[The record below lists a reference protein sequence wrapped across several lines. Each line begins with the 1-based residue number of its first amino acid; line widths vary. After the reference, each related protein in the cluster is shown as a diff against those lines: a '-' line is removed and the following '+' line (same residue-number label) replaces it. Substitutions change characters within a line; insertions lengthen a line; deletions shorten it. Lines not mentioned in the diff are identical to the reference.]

1 MHALCDFV
9 ERARLRRHVGS
20 QTLFHVECQRMRNGV
35 HPSRSLIYFRC
46 ASLLHYYCIPRCP
59 QLSCLRLLFFSPGNY
74 RCCFFVRSEPRTGK
88 RTVRTTGCVTFD
100 GFCRRTTMIEN
111 AELVMQMLEMYQMY
125 KQQVPVELEEY
136 LRYVAKTGNTL
147 FQWTLVKPF
156 IREKILNVIAEF
168 AEQSALSEIPPYP
181 NVDPFNYEAMKTM
194 LLERFDTFNGPPFT
208 IQRLCELLSCPRK
221 EYNRVDKFMRAVEK
235 NILVVS
241 TCELRSK
248 REETIVVNGV
258 PDRWENGKESD
269 INMELIDKSNV
280 ISDTSVL
287 NGNETVESLLNELE
301 SMKTPETLLKE
312 IKTETK
318 DNIVAQVADEVLSS
332 NLTTEEPKQ
341 DIQVLITQ
349 DTPVPQTQNTD
360 STDIAEQVNTSVQEQ
375 ESVVVDLPKEQNTEV
390 IDIQPVEVKETTTE
404 SPVGEVKDSSDD
416 TNLENI
422 EQKTEEPIIE
432 TDKLNNS
439 EFISTDANRIEGSI
453 IHQTPDSDNKV
464 ELEVAALQ
472 TEVVLE
478 KSNESVESMDV
489 QVEDITKN
497 IPSEVNCDN
506 VLEEC
511 TEPKENENEVQDI
524 ESTADVPTE
533 ETVPTKMDIEPPQ
546 KIENDVPLQETV
558 SINEQTP
565 EEIKTTEP
573 NTIVEELQE
582 QDENKLTE
590 SE

>member
-1 MHALCDFV
+1 
-9 ERARLRRHVGS
+9 
-20 QTLFHVECQRMRNGV
+20 
-35 HPSRSLIYFRC
+35 
-46 ASLLHYYCIPRCP
+46 
-59 QLSCLRLLFFSPGNY
+59 
-74 RCCFFVRSEPRTGK
+74 
-88 RTVRTTGCVTFD
+88 
-100 GFCRRTTMIEN
+100 MIEN

-168 AEQSALSEIPPYP
+168 AEQSALSDIPPYP

-248 REETIVVNGV
+248 REEAIVVNGV

-269 INMELIDKSNV
+269 INMDLIDKSNV
-280 ISDTSVL
+280 ISDTNVL

-301 SMKTPETLLKE
+301 SMKTPETKIDE
-312 IKTETK
+312 IKIEPK
-318 DNIVAQVADEVLSS
+318 DNTVVQVADEVLSS
-332 NLTTEEPKQ
+332 NLTAEEPKQ
-341 DIQVLITQ
+341 DIQVSITQ
-349 DTPVPQTQNTD
+349 DTPVLLTQNTD
-360 STDIAEQVNTSVQEQ
+360 SSEIVEQVNPI
-375 ESVVVDLPKEQNTEV
+375 VVLEHISIVDPPKEPHTEV
-390 IDIQPVEVKETTTE
+390 SEIQPVEVKEKIIE
-404 SPVGEVKDSSDD
+404 IPVEDLKNSSNDIILK
-416 TNLENI
+416 NA

-432 TDKLNNS
+432 SDKLDNS
-439 EFISTDANRIEGSI
+439 EFIQTDVDRVEGSI

-464 ELEVAALQ
+464 ELEVAVSQ
-472 TEVVLE
+472 PEIVLE
-478 KSNESVESMDV
+478 KLNESDESMDV
-489 QVEDITKN
+489 QVEDVTKN
-497 IPSEVNCDN
+497 ISSEVNCEN
-506 VLEEC
+506 ALEESK
-511 TEPKENENEVQDI
+511 ESKENENEKQQDS
-524 ESTADVPTE
+524 ESTSDVPAEETNIPTEMDVEPSQKIVNDGILE
-533 ETVPTKMDIEPPQ
+533 ETVSV
-546 KIENDVPLQETV
+546 N
-558 SINEQTP
+558 
-565 EEIKTTEP
+565 EEISEETKTIEP
-573 NTIVEELQE
+573 NTNIEEPQG

>member
-1 MHALCDFV
+1 MPATD
-9 ERARLRRHVGS
+9 
-20 QTLFHVECQRMRNGV
+20 LFTF
-35 HPSRSLIYFRC
+35 S
-46 ASLLHYYCIPRCP
+46 
-59 QLSCLRLLFFSPGNY
+59 FFPPDNI
-74 RCCFFVRSEPRTGK
+74 RCCFYVQSELRWRKRSVCTG
-88 RTVRTTGCVTFD
+88 RVTLD
-100 GFCRRTTMIEN
+100 DYSRRTTMIEN

-269 INMELIDKSNV
+269 ISMDLIDKSNV
-280 ISDTSVL
+280 ISDSNVL

-301 SMKTPETLLKE
+301 SMKTPETKLDE

-318 DNIVAQVADEVLSS
+318 DNTAAQVADEVLTS

-341 DIQVLITQ
+341 DIQVLITE
-349 DTPVPQTQNTD
+349 DLPLPQTQNAD
-360 STDIAEQVNTSVQEQ
+360 LSDIVEQVNTNAVLEQ
-375 ESVVVDLPKEQNTEV
+375 ESSVEPPKDQITEV
-390 IDIQPVEVKETTTE
+390 IEVQPIEVKETTTE
-404 SPVGEVKDSSDD
+404 SSVGELKDLTDD
-416 TNLENI
+416 TNLENV
-422 EQKTEEPIIE
+422 EQKTEEPTIE
-432 TDKLNNS
+432 TDKLDNS
-439 EFISTDANRIEGSI
+439 EFIPTDTDRIEGSI
-453 IHQTPDSDNKV
+453 IHQTPDSDSKV
-464 ELEVAALQ
+464 ELEVDVLQ
-472 TEVVLE
+472 PEVVLE
-478 KSNESVESMDV
+478 KSNESDESMDV
-489 QVEDITKN
+489 QVEDISKN
-497 IPSEVNCDN
+497 IASEVNCDN
-506 VLEEC
+506 VPEKC
-511 TEPKENENEVQDI
+511 TEPKENENEKQQDSEPTPGVLVAETI
-524 ESTADVPTE
+524 STEMDVE
-533 ETVPTKMDIEPPQ
+533 LPQ
-546 KIENDVPLQETV
+546 KIENDVPLEEKISV
-558 SINEQTP
+558 N
-565 EEIKTTEP
+565 EEISEEINTTEP
-573 NTIVEELQE
+573 STVIVEEIQG

>member
-1 MHALCDFV
+1 MLNTRACATQCAL
-9 ERARLRRHVGS
+9 
-20 QTLFHVECQRMRNGV
+20 
-35 HPSRSLIYFRC
+35 PSRSVIYFRC
-46 ASLLHYYCIPRCP
+46 ASLLYYYCILRCP
-59 QLSCLRLLFFSPGNY
+59 RLTCLRFLFFPPGIY
-74 RCCFFVRSEPRTGK
+74 RCCFYVQSELRSGK
-88 RTVRTTGCVTFD
+88 RTVHTGRVTLD
-100 GFCRRTTMIEN
+100 DYSRQTTMIEN

-269 INMELIDKSNV
+269 ISMDLIDKSNV
-280 ISDTSVL
+280 ISDPNVL

-301 SMKTPETLLKE
+301 SMKTPENKLDE
-312 IKTETK
+312 IKTEPK
-318 DNIVAQVADEVLSS
+318 DSTIVQVADEVLTS

-349 DTPVPQTQNTD
+349 ESPLPQTQNTD
-360 STDIAEQVNTSVQEQ
+360 LSDIVEQVNTSAVLEQ
-375 ESVVVDLPKEQNTEV
+375 ESTVEPPKEQITEV
-390 IDIQPVEVKETTTE
+390 LGVQPIEEKETTTE
-404 SPVGEVKDSSDD
+404 SSVDELKDSSDD
-416 TNLENI
+416 TNLENV
-422 EQKTEEPIIE
+422 EQKTEEPTKE
-432 TDKLNNS
+432 TDKLDNS
-439 EFISTDANRIEGSI
+439 EFIPSDTDRIEGSI
-453 IHQTPDSDNKV
+453 IHQTPDSDSKV
-464 ELEVAALQ
+464 ELEVDVLQ
-472 TEVVLE
+472 PEVVLE
-478 KSNESVESMDV
+478 KSNESDESMDV

-497 IPSEVNCDN
+497 IASEVNCDN
-506 VLEEC
+506 VPEEC
-511 TEPKENENEVQDI
+511 TEPKENENEKQQDS
-524 ESTADVPTE
+524 ESTTDVLAA
-533 ETVPTKMDIEPPQ
+533 ETVPTKMDVELTQ
-546 KIENDVPLQETV
+546 KIENDVPLQEKV
-558 SINEQTP
+558 SVNEETSVEIN
-565 EEIKTTEP
+565 TTEP
-573 NTIVEELQE
+573 NTINVEEPQG